1 MGIGFIFP
9 NPACKSAALEYATPD
24 IRVNDVCPGMIPT
37 PMLDKMIAE
46 GQGPELEM
54 MLKTFVPMKRL
65 GPAGGDCRCRP
76 VAV

>member
-46 GQGPELEM
+46 GQGPE
-54 MLKTFVPMKRL
+54 FP
-65 GPAGGDCRCRP
+65 P
-76 VAV
+76 